1 MYEMYLYLDDE
12 MQNYTNL
19 TQLQLV
25 DDDEVVIDRIVLEH
39 DEVDEVEQYVQKQ
52 YTILKKYLI

>member
-12 MQNYTNL
+12 IQNYTNL

-39 DEVDEVEQYVQKQ
+39 DEVDEVELYVQKQ
-52 YTILKKYLI
+52 YMILKKYLI